1 MEISISCR
9 QKQTQEKLL
18 SKKKSKNLSERET
31 REIKVYESLKYAESV
46 EEVGHI
52 IAEEIE
58 VSSFLNI

>member
-1 MEISISCR
+1 
-9 QKQTQEKLL
+9 
-18 SKKKSKNLSERET
+18 
-31 REIKVYESLKYAESV
+31 VYESLKYAESV